1 MNGIIIGFQDVYM
14 CMTLRNQI
22 KIRER
27 WPKTTHCTALIVVV
41 YKYTHKHEGI
51 HTHTETCT
59 HPLYAHR
66 VHIIEMRG
74 KYKFNREYEFSK
86 MTNWDSCPD
95 TVNQD
100 IVPLA

>member
-41 YKYTHKHEGI
+41 YINTHTSMKAYTH
-51 HTHTETCT
+51 TYETCT
-59 HPLYAHR
+59 HPLYAHT
-66 VHIIEMRG
+66 VHVIQMRG

-86 MTNWDSCPD
+86 MTN
-95 TVNQD
+95 
-100 IVPLA
+100 

>member
-51 HTHTETCT
+51 YTHTYGNVYPSIICT
-59 HPLYAHR
+59 YSTRHTNEGKIQIQQR
-66 VHIIEMRG
+66 V
-74 KYKFNREYEFSK
+74 
-86 MTNWDSCPD
+86 
-95 TVNQD
+95 
-100 IVPLA
+100 